1 MNRFLEDLDN
11 SANQSHKSDLS
22 IGSHVVY
29 PHTLLFGQ
37 YLHT

>member
-1 MNRFLEDLDN
+1 MNRFLEDLDS
-11 SANQSHKSDLS
+11 SANLTYTPDLS

-29 PHTLLFGQ
+29 PYTLLFGQ